1 MPKRQ
6 EFLLNQDMCQVQM
19 QNNSEKNINGIV
31 LFAKSTG
38 QTSFS
43 SLFTIKRAL
52 GTKKVGHTGTLDSF
66 AQGLL
71 VVCTGALTRLVSH
84 ITAFDKT
91 YQAVIRFGKETDTL
105 EPSGKIVKET
115 ELPTIKQVFDA
126 VENFKGKLNQIP
138 PAFSAIHVDG
148 KRLSDIARSGKS
160 VEIPSRQIEVFSS
173 EILELMDE
181 NDFIFNIDNSS
192 LQKID
197 LEKKVKFARINFH
210 VSKGTYIR
218 SLARDIGN
226 FCNSSGYLVGL
237 LRTKVGNFKLEDS
250 VGFEFLPEFTIKSV
264 LENLS
269 ALENSENSEDENSPK
284 NFKRIDKEIED
295 ELQNQ
300 VNNKLCTMTENLAL
314 ECGFSVAILKDR
326 FTKDFLNGKKLYKNM
341 FEKLSFENNQSEVAV
356 FAQNPENSQK
366 VFLGVISQNLR
377 YSYVVHN
384 VF

>member
-1 MPKRQ
+1 MPKKQ
-6 EFLLNQDMCQVQM
+6 ESLLNQDMCQVQM
-19 QNNSEKNINGIV
+19 QNNSEKNISGIV

-43 SLFTIKRAL
+43 SLFTIKHAL

-71 VVCTGALTRLVSH
+71 VICTGALTRLVSH

-91 YQAVIRFGKETDTL
+91 YQAVIQFGKETDTL

-115 ELPTIKQVFDA
+115 ELPTFEKLLSAI
-126 VENFKGKLNQIP
+126 ETFKGKLNQIP

-148 KRLSDIARSGKS
+148 KRLSDLARDGKS

-173 EILELMDE
+173 EILEIMTDDDNIFSKSEFSSIDE
-181 NDFIFNIDNSS
+181 NR
-192 LQKID
+192 KI
-197 LEKKVKFARINFH
+197 KYARINFH

-264 LENLS
+264 LENLRY
-269 ALENSENSEDENSPK
+269 LENSENSYGENSGK
-284 NFKRIDKEIED
+284 NLRKYDKEIED

-300 VNNKLCTMTENLAL
+300 VINKLCTMTENLAL
-314 ECGFSVAILKDR
+314 ECGFSVAILKQR
-326 FTKDFLNGKKLYKNM
+326 FAKDFLNGKKLYKNM
-341 FEKLSFENNQSEVAV
+341 FEKFSFENNQNEVAV
-356 FAQNPENSQK
+356 FAQNSETSQK
-366 VFLGVISQNLR
+366 VFLGVITQSLK
-377 YSYVVHN
+377 YCYVVN
-384 VF
+384 NLV